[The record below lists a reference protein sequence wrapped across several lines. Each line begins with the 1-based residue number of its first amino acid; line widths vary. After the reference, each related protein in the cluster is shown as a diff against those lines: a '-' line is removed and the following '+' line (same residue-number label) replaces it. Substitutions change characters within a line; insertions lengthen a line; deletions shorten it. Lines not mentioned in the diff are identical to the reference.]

1 MCSKLEELTGV
12 NGMFRIDLLRNSV
25 PSLKHQARLK
35 GEINL
40 NQNTSIQ
47 LTINKFLYKWSV
59 FFERNYSTRNSGL
72 K

>member
-1 MCSKLEELTGV
+1 MGNWLMPYLAKFTNYKFQMCSKLEELTGV

-40 NQNTSIQ
+40 NQKTSIQ
-47 LTINKFLYKWSV
+47 LTINKSLY
-59 FFERNYSTRNSGL
+59 
-72 K
+72 